1 MKIFLTGANGF
12 IGSKLV
18 TELTNA
24 GHQVRGLTRSDKG
37 TRELVAA
44 GVEAYRGDLEDLSSL
59 RDGIAGCDGVIH
71 TAFDHN
77 FVNYVAN
84 CQKDQRA
91 IEAIGKELEG
101 SSRPFVITSTTLFG
115 EPVAG
120 QCADENIFNDKHSN
134 PRVISEITAE
144 SLVERGVK
152 VALVRLSQIHDTY
165 RQGLVTF
172 LIDLARKTGRSA
184 YIEKGVN
191 CWSSAHVSDTVH
203 LFRLAL
209 EKQVS
214 GARYHAC
221 AEEGVSV
228 RAIAEAIGQRFNLP
242 VVALSEN
249 DAGAHFGWLGA
260 FVSKDMIASSEKT
273 KQRLDWHPTGP
284 KLLADILACEDI
296 PDKP

>member
-18 TELTNA
+18 TELINA

-44 GVEAYRGDLEDLSSL
+44 GAEAYRGDLEDLNSL

-101 SSRPFVITSTTLFG
+101 SSRPFVLTSTTLFG
-115 EPVAG
+115 EAVAG

-134 PRVISEITAE
+134 PRVISEIAAE

-191 CWSSAHVSDTVH
+191 CWSAAHVSDTVH

-214 GARYHAC
+214 GARYHAS

-228 RAIAEAIGQRFNLP
+228 RAIAETIGQRFNLP

-249 DAGAHFGWLGA
+249 DAHAHFGWLGA

-273 KQRLDWHPTGP
+273 QQRLDWHPTVP
-284 KLLADILACEDI
+284 KLLVDISAYEDI
-296 PDKP
+296 PSKP